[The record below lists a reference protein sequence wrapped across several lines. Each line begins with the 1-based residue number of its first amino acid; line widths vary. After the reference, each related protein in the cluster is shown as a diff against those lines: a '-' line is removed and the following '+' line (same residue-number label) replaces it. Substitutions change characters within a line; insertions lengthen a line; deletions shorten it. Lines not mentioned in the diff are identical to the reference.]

1 MRKVTDH
8 RPHLSKCDFFNTTYN
23 LAVHPMANFNPGFKF
38 MELPGASLNI
48 VGVLNDNA
56 TPEEA
61 EQLQSSDT
69 LFASRVLQEHPNFIN

>member
-1 MRKVTDH
+1 
-8 RPHLSKCDFFNTTYN
+8 
-23 LAVHPMANFNPGFKF
+23 MANFNPGFKF

-69 LFASRVLQEHPNFIN
+69 LFASRVLQEHPDFIN